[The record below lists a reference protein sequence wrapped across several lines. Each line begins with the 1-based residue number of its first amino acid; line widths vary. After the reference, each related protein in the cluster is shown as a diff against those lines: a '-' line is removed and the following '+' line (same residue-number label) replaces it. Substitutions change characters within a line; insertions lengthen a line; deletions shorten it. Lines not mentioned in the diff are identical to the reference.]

1 MSCEVFNESDFGMIE
16 WCEQTFSINL
26 YNIFGEEYTNVIIDF
41 VEWRMSKYG
50 ETELIVSKKT
60 TDGSISVNENIITIS
75 IFSKDKIQ
83 LLFNILN
90 SMSFT
95 GIQQAQAIAQIS
107 VILGDPIT
115 ENKTIDIG
123 Y

>member
-1 MSCEVFNESDFGMIE
+1 MEKQNTATTPEV
-16 WCEQTFSINL
+16 
-26 YNIFGEEYTNVIIDF
+26 
-41 VEWRMSKYG
+41 
-50 ETELIVSKKT
+50 VSY
-60 TDGSISVNENIITIS
+60 E
-75 IFSKDKIQ
+75 KDKIQ

-115 ENKTIDIG
+115 ENKTTESGD
-123 Y
+123 

>member
-1 MSCEVFNESDFGMIE
+1 MEKQNSTTSE
-16 WCEQTFSINL
+16 
-26 YNIFGEEYTNVIIDF
+26 
-41 VEWRMSKYG
+41 
-50 ETELIVSKKT
+50 IVSYEQ
-60 TDGSISVNENIITIS
+60 S
-75 IFSKDKIQ
+75 KIQ

-115 ENKTIDIG
+115 ENKTIESGD
-123 Y
+123 

>member
-1 MSCEVFNESDFGMIE
+1 MEQQNDTTVEV
-16 WCEQTFSINL
+16 
-26 YNIFGEEYTNVIIDF
+26 
-41 VEWRMSKYG
+41 
-50 ETELIVSKKT
+50 VSYP
-60 TDGSISVNENIITIS
+60 
-75 IFSKDKIQ
+75 KDKIQ

-115 ENKTIDIG
+115 ENKNIESGD
-123 Y
+123 

>member
-1 MSCEVFNESDFGMIE
+1 MEQQQNNTQTQEV
-16 WCEQTFSINL
+16 
-26 YNIFGEEYTNVIIDF
+26 
-41 VEWRMSKYG
+41 
-50 ETELIVSKKT
+50 VSYP
-60 TDGSISVNENIITIS
+60 
-75 IFSKDKIQ
+75 KDKIQ

-115 ENKTIDIG
+115 ENKTTESGD
-123 Y
+123 